1 MLEYLRNNLKATGSG
16 VAKLSSFV
24 RRTMIMFGLGI
35 AVLLG
40 MVATSLWLVQA
51 NNKYSQETAE
61 LRRLRASI
69 LDVLT
74 TIQDAETG
82 QRGYLLT
89 SDERYLVP
97 YREALKALGDIKLQL
112 VERIGSRPEY
122 VADLPKLQSNL
133 DAKMAEMGRAVQLMT
148 DNRAAEAIELV
159 RSDTG
164 LTYMREIRDTLTR
177 YQETTD
183 NRLRIIVADQLSA
196 AENLRWVTI
205 CGAIAVLA
213 VLGGAL
219 ALIGK
224 YIQELM
230 RSREEVDEL
239 NKGLEERVDERT
251 RDLVRANQE
260 IQKFAYIVTH
270 DLRAPLVNIMGFLS
284 EFDTSL
290 KPVQAFVLADGKPL
304 SENEVREAKLAVEE
318 DLPEAMRFI
327 RSSTRK
333 MDQLIN
339 AILKISRDG
348 RRKLQAEKVDLKDLL
363 ITAGAS
369 VQHQVSAVDGRIDLD
384 VQSFTIISDRISLDQ
399 ILGNLFDNA
408 VKYQMPGRPLELTA
422 RILPQ
427 GRGIVR
433 VDVSDN
439 GRGIAA
445 DDLERI
451 FELFRRAGEQ
461 DQQGEGIGLA
471 HVRSLIRN
479 LGGDITVASEL
490 GKGSTFHLTLPTDL
504 RKITRGNDV

>member
-1 MLEYLRNNLKATGSG
+1 
-16 VAKLSSFV
+16 
-24 RRTMIMFGLGI
+24 MIMFGLGI

-133 DAKMAEMGRAVQLMT
+133 DAKMAELGRAVQLMN
-148 DNRAAEAIELV
+148 DNRAPEAIELV

-205 CGAIAVLA
+205 CGAIAILA

-363 ITAGAS
+363 MTAGAS
-369 VQHQVSAVDGRIDLD
+369 VQHQVSAVDGKIDLD
-384 VQSFTIISDRISLDQ
+384 VQSFTIITDRISLDQ

-433 VDVSDN
+433 IDVSDN

-490 GKGSTFHLTLPTDL
+490 GKGSTFQLTLPTDL

>member
-1 MLEYLRNNLKATGSG
+1 
-16 VAKLSSFV
+16 
-24 RRTMIMFGLGI
+24 MFGLGI

-133 DAKMAEMGRAVQLMT
+133 DAKMAELGRAVQLMN
-148 DNRAAEAIELV
+148 DNRAPEAIELV

-164 LTYMREIRDTLTR
+164 LTYMREIRDTLAR

-183 NRLRIIVADQLSA
+183 SRLRIIVADQLSA

-205 CGAIAVLA
+205 CGAIAILA

-363 ITAGAS
+363 MTAGAS
-369 VQHQVSAVDGRIDLD
+369 VQHQVSAVDGKIDLD
-384 VQSFTIISDRISLDQ
+384 VQSFTIITDRISLDQ